1 MNKRLYAVLSLIPL
15 ILGLF
20 FVVLSE
26 KSLYEKLPFS
36 NYLTPL
42 TKTTYEYLSPR
53 FPFRLGLDLS
63 SGVRL
68 IYKADTAQVTSA
80 DKQESL
86 SILRDVIER
95 RVNAFGVAEPLVQ
108 IERSTLSGED
118 RLLVELPGLTNVEEA
133 VKLIGETPTLEFKLE
148 REKGPEQDKILKAQE
163 AFRAAMASGTTPT
176 ITDEVLQDPYFIS
189 IGLDGKYLKRSKLD
203 FDPQTNVPMVS
214 IEWDEKGKE
223 IFASTTAANI
233 GKSIGIYLDGQ
244 LISAPVVQTAITDGK
259 AVITGDYST
268 PEGRAEAKLLAQR
281 LNAGAL
287 PVSVSIIGSEVV
299 EPVLGAQALA
309 AGVQAAMYGF
319 LFIMLLM
326 VIWYRLPGLVGVISL
341 STYIAIVL
349 AIFKLIP
356 VTLSAA
362 AIAGFVISIGL
373 AVDGNILTFERL
385 KEEMNKGKN
394 IKDAME
400 EAFGRA
406 WTSIRDSNIAS
417 IIVAVILFF
426 VGTSVIK
433 GFALTL
439 GIGVVVSLV
448 TNVVL
453 TKHLLRAVAPH
464 KQSSLSKFLFKS
476 PF

>member
-1 MNKRLYAVLSLIPL
+1 
-15 ILGLF
+15 
-20 FVVLSE
+20 
-26 KSLYEKLPFS
+26 
-36 NYLTPL
+36 
-42 TKTTYEYLSPR
+42 
-53 FPFRLGLDLS
+53 
-63 SGVRL
+63 
-68 IYKADTAQVTSA
+68 
-80 DKQESL
+80 
-86 SILRDVIER
+86 
-95 RVNAFGVAEPLVQ
+95 
-108 IERSTLSGED
+108 
-118 RLLVELPGLTNVEEA
+118 
-133 VKLIGETPTLEFKLE
+133 
-148 REKGPEQDKILKAQE
+148 
-163 AFRAAMASGTTPT
+163 
-176 ITDEVLQDPYFIS
+176 
-189 IGLDGKYLKRSKLD
+189 
-203 FDPQTNVPMVS
+203 
-214 IEWDEKGKE
+214 
-223 IFASTTAANI
+223 
-233 GKSIGIYLDGQ
+233 
-244 LISAPVVQTAITDGK
+244 
-259 AVITGDYST
+259 VITGDYST

-326 VIWYRLPGLVGVISL
+326 IVWYRLPGLVGVISL

-439 GIGVVVSLV
+439 GIGVVTSLI

-453 TKHLLRAVAPH
+453 TKHLLRAIAPH